1 MGLSELF
8 GESDVSRFIDFTAF
22 SVMLLLSIS
31 HLDLFMVGLRI
42 WVHMFICCIMVCFL
56 TSGLIYCCVQ
66 VVCRS
71 QFIILNI
78 SLNEYESFS

>member
-56 TSGLIYCCVQ
+56 TSWLIYYCVQ
-66 VVCRS
+66 MVCRS
-71 QFIILNI
+71 QLILNI